1 MGLLKEIGK
10 GPVALD
16 TIAFIYFIE
25 EHPRFLRIVKP
36 LFSAIA
42 RGRLQAVTS
51 ALTLL
56 EVLVIPYRFNHAA
69 LADRYEHLLTRSKGL
84 DLVALDIPL
93 LRLAAQ
99 LRAGARIKTPDS
111 LQVAAAMIRGCPALV
126 TNDRDLPELPGPR
139 VLQISDFM

>member
-42 RGRLQAVTS
+42 RGRLPAVTS

-56 EVLVIPYRFNHAA
+56 EVLVIPYRFDHAA
-69 LADRYEHLLTRSKGL
+69 LADRYERLLTRSKGL
-84 DLVALDIPL
+84 DLVPLDVPL

-99 LRAGARIKTPDS
+99 LRAGTRIKTPDS
-111 LQVAAAMIRGCPALV
+111 LQVAAALIRACPALV
-126 TNDRDLPELPGPR
+126 TNDRDLPELPGLR
-139 VLQISDFM
+139 VFQISDFA